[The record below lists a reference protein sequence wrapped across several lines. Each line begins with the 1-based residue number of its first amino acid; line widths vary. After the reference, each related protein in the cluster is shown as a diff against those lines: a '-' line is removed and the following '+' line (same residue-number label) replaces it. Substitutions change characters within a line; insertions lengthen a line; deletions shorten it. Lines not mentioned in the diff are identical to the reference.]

1 MPHLIILLILDFHN
15 GLWIRLRD
23 PPHLKVDGSEVH
35 PRACWCVQ
43 GGRGTRVS
51 SQGWLSPSSLRSL
64 TRGVPQRA
72 KALPQARAVFPHFM
86 ALLRLKID
94 GGRSSGE
101 GGWQYP
107 GRSLR
112 VLSCSRTKGQRRAEP
127 SPPCEEQEE
136 EEGAVSNSHL
146 PQPVTRPEPADIP
159 VRGQDTRPVEGPGC
173 HGLAGAPRPRG
184 SAHGGGPGR
193 AGAGGRAK
201 VSTEGG
207 GQHSCARDRVGQ
219 RVCPG
224 QQQFQSLGQGSEPH
238 SCWFD
243 SKGHSRGPG
252 RQGLCH
258 AFHKRECRAE
268 PALHILH
275 CLPQAWLSPVPWK
288 HPGEGGGVAW
298 KGRNGHTGQVTA

>member
-1 MPHLIILLILDFHN
+1 M
-15 GLWIRLRD
+15 
-23 PPHLKVDGSEVH
+23 
-35 PRACWCVQ
+35 
-43 GGRGTRVS
+43 
-51 SQGWLSPSSLRSL
+51 
-64 TRGVPQRA
+64 
-72 KALPQARAVFPHFM
+72 
-86 ALLRLKID
+86 
-94 GGRSSGE
+94 
-101 GGWQYP
+101 
-107 GRSLR
+107 
-112 VLSCSRTKGQRRAEP
+112 
-127 SPPCEEQEE
+127 
-136 EEGAVSNSHL
+136 SNSHL

-184 SAHGGGPGR
+184 SAHGGGPGG

-268 PALHILH
+268 PALPSPGLAVTCALETSWRGWRGGLEGQEWPHRAGDGLET
-275 CLPQAWLSPVPWK
+275 LPIAEKQ
-288 HPGEGGGVAW
+288 EGAIRCPKPRSVC
-298 KGRNGHTGQVTA
+298 